1 MIFPKECLTITYI
14 LNNLK
19 FTSKLNLFDYFYHIN
34 VLNISILNNY
44 YFTHLYIHYFVIM

>member
-19 FTSKLNLFDYFYHIN
+19 SIKFLLLLLIELLQNLIYLIIFI
-34 VLNISILNNY
+34 
-44 YFTHLYIHYFVIM
+44 T